1 MLETSTITTYRRQL
15 AAALRLAARFDLN
28 EGVCNH
34 FSVRIPGEAERVLIN
49 PRGVHWTEIT
59 ASNLLLVD
67 GDGNVLEGDGA
78 VEDTALHIHIQG
90 HRAKPEAVCILHT
103 HMPYA
108 TALTCLKEGRLKFIH
123 QNHLRYYGRVAY
135 DDDYQGLALDSN
147 EGQRIG
153 AAFQQGDI
161 VFMKHH
167 GVVVCGPTV
176 AEAFHDLY
184 YLERAC
190 YVQVLAMSTGEPLQ
204 DIEEEVARF
213 GGEQF
218 AKLAAFESD
227 YHFAALE
234 RVLARELPDYRE

>member
-1 MLETSTITTYRRQL
+1 MLDTSTIVTYRRQL
-15 AAALRLAARFDLN
+15 AAALRLGAKFELS

-34 FSVRIPGEAERVLIN
+34 FSVRIPGELERYLIN

-59 ASNLLLVD
+59 ASSLLLVD
-67 GDGNVLEGDGA
+67 GEGRVLEGDGA
-78 VEDTALHIHIQG
+78 VEDTALHIHVEG
-90 HRAKPEAVCILHT
+90 HRAKPDAICILHT

-108 TALTCLKEGRLKFIH
+108 TALTCLDKGRLLYVH
-123 QNHLRYYGRVAY
+123 QNHLRYWGRVSY

-153 AAFQQGDI
+153 NAFEAGDI

-190 YVQVLAMSTGEPLQ
+190 YVQVLAMSTGRPLQ
-204 DIEEEVARF
+204 EIDPAVAAH

-218 AKLAAFESD
+218 AKLAAFEAD

-234 RVLARELPDYRE
+234 RILARELPDYRE